1 MEYYIGVMSGT
12 SMDGIDAVLVGI
24 EGEKLETVAHHSTD
38 FPKELRTQLE
48 ALLGNYQ
55 TGVRQFGEIDHQ
67 LGLTYA
73 EAINEL
79 IAKSGM
85 KPDEISAIGCHGQTV
100 FHQPDQPFP
109 FTMQLGDP
117 NLIAAKT
124 GIKTVADFR
133 RMDMAFGGG
142 GAPLAPAFHQYFL
155 NSSKEK
161 RCILNLGGIANI
173 TLLADD
179 DNQVIGFDTG
189 PANCLM
195 NNWVK
200 MKLGKNYDDDGQ
212 WAKNGTVIPELLDQM
227 LSDEY
232 FQLPSPKTTGRELFN
247 LNWLNQQLENF
258 HEYENEDIQASL
270 LELTAKTVA
279 LSIQKSA
286 PDTDAVYV
294 CGGGAYNSYLLDRLA
309 SNLSGVKVYST
320 QKIGIPPQLVES
332 TAFAWLAM
340 RRIKGL
346 HGNLPSVT
354 GASAKVLLGTIYDPA
369 TF

>member
-12 SMDGIDAVLVGI
+12 SMDGIDTVLVGI
-24 EGEKLETVAHHSTD
+24 ENEKLETIASYSTD
-38 FPKELRTQLE
+38 FPSHLKAELE
-48 ALLGNYQ
+48 ALIGNYQ
-55 TGVRQFGEIDHQ
+55 TDLEQVGRIDHQ
-67 LGLTYA
+67 LGNCYA
-73 EAINEL
+73 DAINQL
-79 IAKSGM
+79 IENSKIDPA
-85 KPDEISAIGCHGQTV
+85 EITAIGCHGQTV
-100 FHQPDQPFP
+100 FHQPEKPYT
-109 FTMQLGDP
+109 FTMQLGDA

-124 GIKTVADFR
+124 GVRTVADFR
-133 RMDMAFGGG
+133 RMDMANGGG

-155 NSSKEK
+155 NSPSEK

-173 TLLADD
+173 TILDQD
-179 DNQVIGFDTG
+179 DNRVIGFDTG

-200 MKLGKNYDDDGQ
+200 MKLGKEYDEDGQ
-212 WAKNGTVIPELLDQM
+212 WAENGTVIPELLDHM

-232 FQLPSPKTTGRELFN
+232 FQLPHPKTTGRELFN

-258 HEYENEDIQASL
+258 HECENEDIQATL

-279 LSIQKSA
+279 LSIQKAA
-286 PDTDAVYV
+286 PDTDTVYV
-294 CGGGAYNSYLLDRLA
+294 CGGGANNSYLLKRLEA
-309 SNLSGVKVYST
+309 NLNGQKVFST
-320 QKIGIPPQLVES
+320 NKIGILPQLVES

-354 GASAKVLLGTIYDPA
+354 GANSKVLLGTIYDPA